1 MTRKFIAGEEIMNK
15 KDFDKK
21 VNIDKPMFQS
31 FVSEDQFVNFI
42 NARNASFLNS
52 FKYSGGKITSNF
64 SDGYMSGAIFG
75 LSNRCSA
82 LMIGSTSG
90 VAEVHSYSSADA
102 SRNWKESIA
111 WKSDIQRLE
120 QEIADL
126 KKQIGG
132 GLSRFLTHLFRPR
145 KAVLA

>member
-1 MTRKFIAGEEIMNK
+1 MTRKFIDGEEIMNK

-42 NARNASFLNS
+42 NARNTSFLNS

-75 LSNRCSA
+75 LSNRCSV

-102 SRNWKESIA
+102 TRNWKKSIA

-132 GLSRFLTHLFRPR
+132 RLSRLLTHLFRPR

>member
-1 MTRKFIAGEEIMNK
+1 MTRKFIDGEEIMNK

-31 FVSEDQFVNFI
+31 FGSEDQFVNFI
-42 NARNASFLNS
+42 NDQNTPFLNS

-75 LSNRCSA
+75 LSNRCSV

-132 GLSRFLTHLFRPR
+132 VLSRLLTHLFRPR